1 MEARVIQGSV
11 LGPILFLLF
20 IADINEYVPT
30 GCNLMKYADDILVYI
45 LGRDNCNLAQ
55 DIAAGVEKWCQV
67 NKMRLNEGKCKVL
80 YIPDNNIDT
89 ALPLVKLSDKPLEIV
104 ESYKYLGIDIND
116 KLDWSQHWERIR
128 KRIGPVPYLLK
139 QLKLDGFK
147 EEILVTV
154 YRSHLL
160 SHIGYSA
167 PALLSAPSFAAH
179 EMQGA

>member
-1 MEARVIQGSV
+1 
-11 LGPILFLLF
+11 
-20 IADINEYVPT
+20 
-30 GCNLMKYADDILVYI
+30 
-45 LGRDNCNLAQ
+45 
-55 DIAAGVEKWCQV
+55 
-67 NKMRLNEGKCKVL
+67 MRLNEGKCKVL

-179 EMQGA
+179 EMQGAQSRAFKIIGVSEKDALVKYGIGTVREFIEHTSMKLAG